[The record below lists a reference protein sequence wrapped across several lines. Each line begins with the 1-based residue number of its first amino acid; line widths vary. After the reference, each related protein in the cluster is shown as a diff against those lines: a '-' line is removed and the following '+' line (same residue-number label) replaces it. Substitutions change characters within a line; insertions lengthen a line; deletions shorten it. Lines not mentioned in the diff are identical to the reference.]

1 MTTELTGFD
10 AGLSGDEQ
18 IRIALRTIDANGG
31 EAMMSQ
37 IYEAVTAKMSP
48 NGLSAQGRASLRFFV
63 NRVAVRAGYIH
74 PYDKSRPGWR
84 ITTEGRD
91 YLREAP
97 PRPEEVLN
105 VDTQQVEDAP
115 SSAARGAAFERY
127 VLSLLKVVY
136 PHYAW
141 FHQGQRKAS
150 ERGLDFIGRRVG
162 DTRLT

>member
-1 MTTELTGFD
+1 MTTELTGFA

-63 NRVAVRAGYIH
+63 NRVAFRAGYIH

-84 ITTEGRD
+84 VLRRREGTTYGKHRHVPK
-91 YLREAP
+91 RC
-97 PRPEEVLN
+97 
-105 VDTQQVEDAP
+105 
-115 SSAARGAAFERY
+115 
-127 VLSLLKVVY
+127 
-136 PHYAW
+136 
-141 FHQGQRKAS
+141 
-150 ERGLDFIGRRVG
+150 
-162 DTRLT
+162 